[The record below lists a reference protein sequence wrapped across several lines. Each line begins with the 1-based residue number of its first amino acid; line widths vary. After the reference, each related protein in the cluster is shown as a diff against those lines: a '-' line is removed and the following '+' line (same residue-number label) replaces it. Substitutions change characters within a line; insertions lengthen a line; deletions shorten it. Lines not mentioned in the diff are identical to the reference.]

1 MSFDEYQAVFGAPMS
16 ASKRAAIQ
24 MLFPAGAD
32 LEEAVL
38 IDGLELDDM
47 QAIRLIMLS
56 HLVDFLFVI

>member
-1 MSFDEYQAVFGAPMS
+1 MS

-56 HLVDFLFVI
+56 HLVDFLYVI